1 MVWLLATQ
9 PTLTL
14 LNKKIT
20 MDSKVKEEIEIGV
33 NISKLLLQYQQGEFD
48 FDTFVE
54 KSIVEAR
61 KSYYA
66 DIDGFTDFIKSQQNN
81 TLNNKSSGST
91 LTAVLDLDGLYDL
104 IIEDEEIEQY
114 DELYDDMR
122 AYQQFILQRNGV
134 M

>member
-1 MVWLLATQ
+1 
-9 PTLTL
+9 
-14 LNKKIT
+14 
-20 MDSKVKEEIEIGV
+20 MDSKVKKEIEIGV

-61 KSYYA
+61 KSHYA
-66 DIDGFTDFIKSQQNN
+66 DVDGFIDFINAQRDINLPNS
-81 TLNNKSSGST
+81 SSGST
-91 LTAVLDLDGLYDL
+91 LNAVLDLDGLWEM
-104 IIEDEEIEQY
+104 IAEGEDIDDM